1 MRLYAWDH
9 LMVSRTPAKFGGD
22 MRRRSSGD
30 LMILVCQVILQ
41 DHVTKG
47 TSSNMGRTPFR

>member
-1 MRLYAWDH
+1 
-9 LMVSRTPAKFGGD
+9 MVSRTPAKFGGD